1 MTSQLLNT
9 CLVELSNDI
18 SMMSPATAC
27 AYVRAT
33 NCAVVAF
40 KLTVTSGR
48 ITHAADVAAIAS
60 THLPSSF
67 HSESPHP
74 VIRLNGLYC
83 HPSQLCA
90 CASAAS
96 AAAINEAAVSASPA

>member
-18 SMMSPATAC
+18 SKMSPATAC

-40 KLTVTSGR
+40 KL
-48 ITHAADVAAIAS
+48 
-60 THLPSSF
+60 
-67 HSESPHP
+67 
-74 VIRLNGLYC
+74 
-83 HPSQLCA
+83 
-90 CASAAS
+90 
-96 AAAINEAAVSASPA
+96 PAT